1 MSIFGDIGNFVSN
14 AASTVAGA
22 VASTVGEVASDVSKV
37 GLGVIEGGIDT
48 VGDIIKNPTEL
59 LNPFELLKGAAGN
72 IYNDVSAQFADGS
85 SPAPTAS
92 STGGSNGQ
100 GFGVLDSLGGQ
111 INDLRNQ
118 LMNLDP
124 NSPNYAADSM
134 KLTMQL
140 QVAQQ
145 QFQQISDT
153 LTNGSKKQ
161 DEGLSNITRNLA

>member
-1 MSIFGDIGNFVSN
+1 MGIFGDICDAVSS
-14 AASTVAGA
+14 AASAVVNTAEDVVGDVGKVAIGI
-22 VASTVGEVASDVSKV
+22 GEA
-37 GLGVIEGGIDT
+37 GLQT
-48 VGDIIKNPTEL
+48 VGDIVKDPTEL
-59 LNPFELLKGAAGN
+59 LNPFQLLKNTAGHL
-72 IYNDVSAQFADGS
+72 YTDVIGQFCDGS
-85 SPAPTAS
+85 SSSAS
-92 STGGSNGQ
+92 SASSASGGSNTQ
-100 GFGVLDSLGGQ
+100 GFGTLDKLGGQ

-124 NSPNYAADSM
+124 NDKNYAADSM

>member
-1 MSIFGDIGNFVSN
+1 MSIIGDIGNFVSN
-14 AASTVAGA
+14 AASTVA
-22 VASTVGEVASDVSKV
+22 STVGDVACDVGKV
-37 GLGVIEGGIDT
+37 GLGVVEGGLDT
-48 VGDIIKNPTEL
+48 VGQIVKNPTEL
-59 LNPFELLKGAAGN
+59 LNPFQVFTGAASN
-72 IYNDVSAQFADGS
+72 IFNDVSAQFAGGS
-85 SPAPTAS
+85 SPTPTAS
-92 STGGSNGQ
+92 STGGSNTQ